1 MKRKDFLKE
10 IASKGEKELKKDLSD
25 LKDKLWNLNSQFIA
39 GKTKNFQ
46 EISSVKKNI
55 ARIFTK
61 LNSQEKK

>member
-1 MKRKDFLKE
+1 MKRKDFLKD
-10 IASKGEKELKKDLSD
+10 IANKGEKELKKDLSD
-25 LKDKLWNLNSQFIA
+25 LKDKLWDLNSQFIA

-61 LNSQEKK
+61 LNSQNKK